1 MNIAELAERIGAR
14 VLNPERARDVD
25 VDRVHAGDRMSD
37 LLSHVSDTTLLVTH
51 IANHGLVRLIEL
63 MDAPGI
69 CLVNGAMP
77 DALVQEAAER
87 CGTILMVSPAT
98 LFETCGRLH
107 RCLHPEEEG
116 TAAP

>member
-1 MNIAELAERIGAR
+1 MNLAEVAERIGAR
-14 VLNPERARDVD
+14 ILNPERAREVD

-69 CLVNGAMP
+69 CLVNGAAP
-77 DALVQEAAER
+77 DQLVEEAARR
-87 CGTILMVSPAT
+87 CGTVLLVSPAS

-107 RCLHPEEEG
+107 RCLGAGGEG
-116 TAAP
+116 AAAR